1 MNLGPEK
8 CNPCSKSFLS
18 KESMQ
23 IHFCKIHKNGT
34 HHCHV
39 CKAVYVSQN
48 DLENHYETIHENPEL
63 HQCLICK
70 ISFINDY
77 SLQKH
82 IQTTKHKQ
90 SVHEEK
96 NLENTKTDSQ
106 TILDQIDVEM
116 DEECDESKMVELNI
130 DDFVKISTQDVNE
143 IETKTHPLGIQN
155 NSKISSQTQENSE
168 TSLKVKQVQK
178 IETVQCK
185 FCLKQFSS
193 NTNLENHIKVR
204 HLKDFDHIP
213 TNEKFYE
220 CEKYSEKF
228 EGYNSYTS
236 HLKESYGK
244 IPKKYVCNIC
254 SENIWCQN
262 KGMKLEMH
270 IKGKKI

>member
-106 TILDQIDVEM
+106 TILDQIDIEM
-116 DEECDESKMVELNI
+116 DEECDKELFKSDKTKSNVQNMKDKNVPHLLPPI
-130 DDFVKISTQDVNE
+130 TSRKNPFIQKHQTNMSRHPVDSE
-143 IETKTHPLGIQN
+143 IEKQRTN
-155 NSKISSQTQENSE
+155 
-168 TSLKVKQVQK
+168 SLKKDAEVR
-178 IETVQCK
+178 
-185 FCLKQFSS
+185 FCIWNELVCVFLQM
-193 NTNLENHIKVR
+193 LLR
-204 HLKDFDHIP
+204 LKDED
-213 TNEKFYE
+213 
-220 CEKYSEKF
+220 
-228 EGYNSYTS
+228 
-236 HLKESYGK
+236 LKV
-244 IPKKYVCNIC
+244 II
-254 SENIWCQN
+254 
-262 KGMKLEMH
+262 
-270 IKGKKI
+270 

>member
-1 MNLGPEK
+1 MLIIIWHSFSKNFFESDASNRTRVLGTRRLIVVSVCIKLFFSSLWLESEHRQFLDDMNLGPER

-39 CKAVYVSQN
+39 CKAAYVSQN

-106 TILDQIDVEM
+106 TI
-116 DEECDESKMVELNI
+116 
-130 DDFVKISTQDVNE
+130 FF
-143 IETKTHPLGIQN
+143 P
-155 NSKISSQTQENSE
+155 EN
-168 TSLKVKQVQK
+168 
-178 IETVQCK
+178 
-185 FCLKQFSS
+185 
-193 NTNLENHIKVR
+193 
-204 HLKDFDHIP
+204 
-213 TNEKFYE
+213 
-220 CEKYSEKF
+220 
-228 EGYNSYTS
+228 
-236 HLKESYGK
+236 
-244 IPKKYVCNIC
+244 
-254 SENIWCQN
+254 
-262 KGMKLEMH
+262 
-270 IKGKKI
+270 